1 MRYLP
6 LLLVFLAGVSLAF
19 WNASNTVSVY
29 WPLLILGPLLM
40 IGVWDLLQTGHTL
53 RRTYPLSAHF
63 RWLFEWLRPYMR
75 AYLLDSDIEGR
86 PFSHRQRALVY
97 RRAKGEEGVNA
108 FGTQLDVEKPG
119 HEWINHSVVPHENIE
134 PGFRV
139 PIGGSACTA
148 PYSASILN
156 ISALSF
162 GSLSGN
168 AIEALNLGARAG
180 GFYHDTGEGGIS
192 DHHLKH
198 GGDLVW
204 EIGTGYFGC
213 RTEDGQFDPAEFARK
228 AALEQVK
235 MIEVKLSQGAK
246 PGQGGLLPGPKVNDA
261 IARARGVPV
270 GETVHSPSRH
280 SAFSTPREMLE
291 WLADLRRLSGG
302 KPVGFKLC
310 IGHRWE
316 FLAIVK
322 AMLETGIT
330 PDFIVIDGAEGGTGA
345 APSELSDHVGTPLR
359 EGLVFVV
366 NALIGA
372 NLRDH
377 IRIGV
382 AGKIFDGH
390 TMAAALA
397 LGADWC
403 NSARAFMFA
412 LGCVQTRKCHT
423 DACPTGVAT
432 QNPWREA
439 GLVVERKGPR
449 VTSFHKETLDALADY
464 VAAAG
469 LSHPSQLR
477 PEHLRVRHGSGEVRS
492 ADMIYRYLSPGALL
506 SNEAPEDYARWWA
519 MADAG
524 SFLPREQRVDIRR
537 A

>member
-1 MRYLP
+1 MRFIP
-6 LLLVFLAGVSLAF
+6 LILVVLANVA
-19 WNASNTVSVY
+19 
-29 WPLLILGPLLM
+29 LLILHLTGRMTAVWPFALSGPLLAL
-40 IGVWDLLQTGHTL
+40 GLWDLMQRDHTL
-53 RRTYPLSAHF
+53 RRTYPISAHF
-63 RWLFEWLRPYMR
+63 RWLFEWVRPYMR
-75 AYLLDSDIEGR
+75 AYLLDSDVEGR

-97 RRAKGEEGVNA
+97 RRAKGEDGVDA
-108 FGTQLDVEKPG
+108 FGTQLDVARPG
-119 HEWINHSVVPHENIE
+119 HEWINHSIAPHEKSE
-134 PGFRV
+134 DGFRV
-139 PIGGSACTA
+139 TIGGHDCTR
-148 PYSASILN
+148 PYHASILN

-162 GSLSGN
+162 GSLSGH
-168 AIEALNLGARAG
+168 AIEALNLGAKAG

-192 DHHLKH
+192 EHHLKH

-213 RTEDGQFDPAEFARK
+213 RTKDGGFDAEEFARK
-228 AALEQVK
+228 AAIDQVK

-246 PGQGGLLPGPKVNDA
+246 PGKGGMLPGEKVNQA
-261 IARARGVPV
+261 IADARGVPKGQSV
-270 GETVHSPSRH
+270 YSPARHTV
-280 SAFSTPREMLE
+280 FDTPREMIE
-291 WLADLRRLSGG
+291 WIADLRRLSGG

-322 AMLETGIT
+322 AMLDTGIT

-345 APSELSDHVGTPLR
+345 APVELSDHVGTPLR
-359 EGLVFVV
+359 EGLVFAV

-372 NLRDH
+372 GLRDR
-377 IRIGV
+377 IKIGV

-423 DACPTGVAT
+423 DACPAGVAT
-432 QNPWREA
+432 QNAWREA
-439 GLVVERKGPR
+439 GLVVDRKAPR
-449 VTSFHKETLDALADY
+449 VASFHRETVDALAEY

-469 LSHPSQLR
+469 LRHPSELQ
-477 PEHLRVRHGSGEVRS
+477 PAHLRVRHGTNEVRS
-492 ADMIYRYLSPGALL
+492 ADKIYRYLGDGDLL
-506 SNEAPEDYARWWA
+506 SGEAPDDYARWWA
-519 MADAG
+519 MADAD
-524 SFLPREQRVDIRR
+524 SFQPRQP

>member
-6 LLLVFLAGVSLAF
+6 LLLVLLASVGLVFFNVLSSVSL
-19 WNASNTVSVY
+19 W
-29 WPLLILGPLLM
+29 WPLLVLGPLLM
-40 IGVWDLLQTGHTL
+40 LGGWDLVQTRQTL

-63 RWLFEWLRPYMR
+63 RWFFEWLRPYMR

-108 FGTQLDVEKPG
+108 FGTQLDVDQPG
-119 HEWINHSVVPHENIE
+119 HEWINHSVISHEDIE
-134 PGFRV
+134 PDSRV
-139 PIGGSACTA
+139 RIGGSSCAQ
-148 PYSASILN
+148 PYNASILN

-180 GFYHDTGEGGIS
+180 DFYHDTGEGGIS

-213 RTEDGQFDPAEFARK
+213 RTQDGRFDPEQFARK
-228 AALEQVK
+228 AALDPVR

-246 PGQGGLLPGPKVNDA
+246 PGQGGLLPGSKVNDA
-261 IARARGVPV
+261 IARTRGVTA

-280 SAFSTPREMLE
+280 STFSTPREMLE

-302 KPVGFKLC
+302 KPVGFKLR

-330 PDFIVIDGAEGGTGA
+330 PDFIVIDGSEGGTGA
-345 APSELSDHVGTPLR
+345 APRELSDHVGTPLR

-366 NALIGA
+366 NALIGT

-390 TMAAALA
+390 TMAAALS

-439 GLVVERKGPR
+439 GLVVDQKGPR
-449 VTSFHKETLDALADY
+449 VLSFHRETVKALADY

-469 LSHPSQLR
+469 LAHPSQLR

-492 ADMIYRYLSPGALL
+492 ADMIYRYLTPGALL
-506 SNEAPEDYARWWA
+506 SGDAPEDYARWWA
-519 MADAG
+519 MAHPD
-524 SFLPREQRVDIRR
+524 SFLPQPPPVAVER
-537 A
+537 

>member
-1 MRYLP
+1 MRFIP
-6 LLLVFLAGVSLAF
+6 LIAVIVANATLLTLYVTGEMAAF
-19 WNASNTVSVY
+19 WPIALSGF
-29 WPLLILGPLLM
+29 LLA
-40 IGVWDLLQTGHTL
+40 IGLWDLIQRDHTL

-63 RWLFEWLRPYMR
+63 RWFFEWLRPYMR

-108 FGTQLDVEKPG
+108 FGTQLDVERPG
-119 HEWINHSVVPHENIE
+119 HEWINHSVAPRKSSQD
-134 PGFRV
+134 GFRIR
-139 PIGGSACTA
+139 IGGSDCEK
-148 PYSASILN
+148 PYDASILN

-168 AIEALNLGARAG
+168 AIEALNLGAKSG

-192 DHHLKH
+192 EHHLKH

-213 RTEDGQFDPAEFARK
+213 RTDDGGFDAEEFARK
-228 AALEQVK
+228 ASLDQVK

-246 PGQGGLLPGPKVNDA
+246 PGQGGLLPASKVNEA
-261 IARARGVPV
+261 IAQARGVPAGQSV
-270 GETVHSPSRH
+270 YSPPRH
-280 SAFSTPREMLE
+280 SAFETPLE
-291 WLADLRRLSGG
+291 LIDWLAELRLLSGG

-322 AMLETGIT
+322 AMLDSGTT

-372 NLRDH
+372 GLRDK
-377 IRIGV
+377 IKIGV

-390 TMAAALA
+390 TMAASLA

-432 QNPWREA
+432 QNRWREA
-439 GLVVERKGPR
+439 GLVVDRKAPR
-449 VTSFHKETLDALADY
+449 VTSFHRETVDALADY

-469 LSHPSQLR
+469 LAHPSDLR
-477 PEHLRVRHGSGEVRS
+477 PEHLRVRQGTNEVRS
-492 ADMIYRYLSPGALL
+492 ADLIYRYLDAGAFL
-506 SNEAPEDYARWWA
+506 SDGAPNDYARWWA
-519 MADAG
+519 MADPD
-524 SFLPREQRVDIRR
+524 SFLPRQLSTAPER
-537 A
+537 

>member
-6 LLLVFLAGVSLAF
+6 LLLVSLASIGF
-19 WNASNTVSVY
+19 ALLSIFDLIPVR
-29 WPLLILGPLLM
+29 WPLLILIPMMLL
-40 IGVWDLLQTGHTL
+40 GVWDLVQSRHTL
-53 RRTYPLSAHF
+53 RRTYPLIAHF
-63 RWLFEWLRPYMR
+63 RWFFEWIRPYMR
-75 AYLLDSDIEGR
+75 AYLLDSDTEGR

-97 RRAKGEEGVNA
+97 RRAKGEDGVNA
-108 FGTQLDVEKPG
+108 FGTQLDVNQPG
-119 HEWINHSVVPHENIE
+119 HEWINHSVTPHEGIDA
-134 PGFRV
+134 GFRV
-139 PIGGSACTA
+139 LIGGDCAK

-162 GSLSGN
+162 GSLGGN
-168 AIEALNLGARAG
+168 AIEALNLGAKAG

-192 DHHLKH
+192 DHHLRH

-213 RTEDGQFDPAEFARK
+213 RTGDGRFDAAEFERK
-228 AALEQVK
+228 AALEQVR

-246 PGQGGLLPGPKVNDA
+246 PGQGGLLPGSKVNDA

-270 GETVHSPSRH
+270 GETVHSPARH

-291 WLADLRRLSGG
+291 WLAELRRLSGG

-322 AMLETGIT
+322 AMLETGVT

-366 NALIGA
+366 NALVGA
-372 NLRDH
+372 NLRDR

-390 TMAAALA
+390 TMAAALS

-439 GLVVERKGPR
+439 GLVVGQKGPR
-449 VTSFHKETLDALADY
+449 VMSFHRETVSALADY

-469 LSHPSQLR
+469 LAHPSQLR

-492 ADMIYRYLSPGALL
+492 ADMIYRYLAPGALL
-506 SNEAPEDYARWWA
+506 SDGAPDDYARWWA
-519 MADAG
+519 MADAD
-524 SFLPREQRVDIRR
+524 SFLPRERQMPV
-537 A
+537 AG